1 MPPDALQ
8 MRVAFAM
15 IVFEGDF
22 VLSQCL
28 EQIYPHASQILIAEG
43 PVTYWQEQGR
53 TTSTDTTN
61 AILQN
66 FPDPENKIKIV
77 HGQFKGKD
85 EQCNAYMKHLSP
97 ETDFLWMVDS
107 DEIYKTED
115 IEAAFNFLDE
125 VSPTSVGIRSC
136 SFFGGFDNY
145 LTGFEQNVDNFL
157 RIFKVTPG
165 STWVTHRPPTM
176 GHLKDIEKKHIN
188 SEFFLALTGVQIYHY
203 SYTFPKQ
210 VYNKIRYYKAKVSR
224 DNCIDGY
231 FDKIYLPWV
240 IASTEGERKEI
251 EEKYKG
257 VHEFK
262 PEIRGTCFTHPFEG
276 LHPEAIEKSLPDLKE
291 RFYTEL
297 EEVRK
302 R

>member
-1 MPPDALQ
+1 MK
-8 MRVAFAM
+8 VAFAM

-22 VLSQCL
+22 VLRQCL

-43 PVTYWQEQGR
+43 PVTYWQGKGR
-53 TTSTDTTN
+53 TTSTDLTN
-61 AILQN
+61 TILEQ
-66 FPDPENKIKIV
+66 FPDPEKKIKIV

-85 EQCNAYMKHLSP
+85 EQCNAYMQHLCP

-107 DEIYKTED
+107 DEIYKTQD
-115 IEAAFNFLDE
+115 IEATFNFLKE

-136 SFFGGFDNY
+136 SFFGGFDNH

-176 GHLKDIEKKHIN
+176 GHPKDIEKKHIN

-210 VYNKIRYYKAKVSR
+210 VYNKIGYYKAKVSR

-231 FDKIYLPWV
+231 FDKIYMPWV
-240 IASTEGERKEI
+240 TAATKKERKEI
-251 EEKYKG
+251 EEKYNG

-262 PEIRGTCFTHPFEG
+262 PEIRGSCFTIPFKGSHPQSIIKDLEVLQGRFEK
-276 LHPEAIEKSLPDLKE
+276 EA
-291 RFYTEL
+291 
-297 EEVRK
+297 EEMLQWTRE
-302 R
+302 

>member
-1 MPPDALQ
+1 
-8 MRVAFAM
+8 M

-22 VLSQCL
+22 VLRQCL
-28 EQIYPHASQILIAEG
+28 EQVYPHASQILIAEG
-43 PVTYWQEQGR
+43 PVTYWQEEGR

-61 AILQN
+61 SILQN

-85 EQCNAYMKHLSP
+85 EQCNAYIKHLST
-97 ETDFLWMVDS
+97 ETDFLWMIDS
-107 DEIYKTED
+107 DEIYKTQD
-115 IEAAFNFLDE
+115 IEATFNFLKE

-136 SFFGGFDNY
+136 SFFGGFGHY

-176 GHLKDIEKKHIN
+176 GHLKDIDKKHID

-210 VYNKIRYYKAKVSR
+210 VYNKMRYYKAKVSR

-240 IASTEGERKEI
+240 TASTEGERKEI

-262 PEIRGTCFTHPFEG
+262 PEIRGACFTRPFEG
-276 LHPEAIEKSLPDLKE
+276 VHPEAIEKSLPDLKQ

-297 EEVRK
+297 EEVQK
-302 R
+302 K

>member
-1 MPPDALQ
+1 MK
-8 MRVAFAM
+8 VAFAM
-15 IVFEGDF
+15 IIFEGDF
-22 VLSQCL
+22 VLRQCL
-28 EQIYPHASQILIAEG
+28 EQIYSHASQILIAEG
-43 PVTYWQEQGR
+43 PVTYWQEKGR
-53 TTSTDTTN
+53 TTSTDLTN
-61 AILQN
+61 EILEK
-66 FPDPENKIKIV
+66 FPDPEGKIKIV

-85 EQCNAYMKHLSP
+85 EQCNAYMEHLSP
-97 ETDFLWMVDS
+97 ETDYLWMVDS

-115 IEAAFNFLDE
+115 IEATFNFLSE

-176 GHLKDIEKKHIN
+176 GHSENIERKHIN
-188 SEFFLALTGVQIYHY
+188 SEFFLALTGAQIYHY

-210 VYNKIRYYKAKVSR
+210 VYNKMGYYKAKVSR

-231 FDKIYLPWV
+231 FEKIYSPWV
-240 IASTEGERKEI
+240 TAATDNERKEI

-257 VHEFK
+257 AHEFK
-262 PEIRGTCFTHPFEG
+262 PEIRGACFTRPF
-276 LHPEAIEKSLPDLKE
+276 
-291 RFYTEL
+291 
-297 EEVRK
+297 
-302 R
+302 

>member
-1 MPPDALQ
+1 MK
-8 MRVAFAM
+8 VAFAM

-22 VLSQCL
+22 VLRQCL

-53 TTSTDTTN
+53 TTSTDLTN
-61 AILQN
+61 STLEH

-85 EQCNAYMKHLSP
+85 EQCNAYMKHLSSDA
-97 ETDFLWMVDS
+97 DFLWMVDS
-107 DEIYKTED
+107 DEIYKTQD
-115 IEAAFNFLDE
+115 IEATFDFLKE

-136 SFFGGFDNY
+136 SFFGGFDDY
-145 LTGFEQNVDNFL
+145 LTGFEQNVDNFI

-165 STWVTHRPPTM
+165 SKWVTHRPPTM
-176 GHLKDIEKKHIN
+176 GHPINIEKKHIN

-210 VYNKIRYYKAKVSR
+210 VYNKIGYYKAKISR
-224 DNCIDGY
+224 GNCIDGY
-231 FDKIYLPWV
+231 FDKIYMPWV
-240 IASTEGERKEI
+240 LASTKEERKEI

-262 PEIRGTCFTHPFEG
+262 PEIRGTCFTRPFKG
-276 LHPEAIEKSLPDLKE
+276 AHPEAIERSLPELKE
-291 RFYTEL
+291 RFYAEL
-297 EEVRK
+297 KEVRK
-302 R
+302 